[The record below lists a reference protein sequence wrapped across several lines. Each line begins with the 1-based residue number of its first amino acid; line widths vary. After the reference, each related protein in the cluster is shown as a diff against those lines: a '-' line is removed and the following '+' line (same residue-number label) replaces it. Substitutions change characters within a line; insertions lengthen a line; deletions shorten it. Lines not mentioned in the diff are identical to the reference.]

1 MKVLFSQTRI
11 QKKIKELARK
21 ISRDYRGKELVA
33 IGVLKGSFIFMADLV
48 RQLAL
53 PLEIDF
59 IQVASYG
66 ASTFSSG
73 VIKIK
78 KDIDLP
84 IVNKDVLLIEDIIDY
99 GYTMDYLLRFVGN
112 KKPRSVQVCAL
123 LEKPERRKVKVPIK
137 YLGFKVPD
145 RFIVGYGLDFSEKH
159 RNLPYVAYLGK

>member
-1 MKVLFSQTRI
+1 MKTLLSQTRI
-11 QKKIKELARK
+11 QKKVKELARK
-21 ISRDYRGKELVA
+21 ISRDYRGREVVA

-48 RQLAL
+48 RQLTL
-53 PLEIDF
+53 PVEIDF

-99 GYTMDYLLRFVGN
+99 GYTMDYLLRFIGN
-112 KKPRSVQVCAL
+112 KKPRSVQVCSL
-123 LEKPERRKVKVPIK
+123 LDKPERRKVKVPIK

-159 RNLPYVAYLGK
+159 RNLPYISYLEK